1 MTDDASTVGD
11 ALVSVVIP
19 FLNADRFLGEAI
31 ESVLAQSYAHC
42 EIVLVDDG
50 SSDAG
55 SQIAKGYAARVPERI
70 RYLDHPRHENRGVNA
85 ARNLGIRHARGEL
98 VAMLDADDVWARCKL
113 EEQIEIFRAAPEVA
127 FVYGTRELWTSW
139 SGEAP
144 DVRIEHGIAGDRV
157 YRPPQLFVALYGE
170 RRAAAPGGSDCI
182 FRREVALRVGGY
194 PEELRRVFE
203 DQAFLV
209 KLALEEPGFVSS
221 RCWTRYRQ
229 HPDSAMA
236 KWAASPGDEWQQ
248 FVDWIAAYVDTRPSL
263 GSEARRAAQ
272 RAVFGLR
279 RPSLGRA
286 LRYVRSLLRPMA

>member
-1 MTDDASTVGD
+1 
-11 ALVSVVIP
+11 
-19 FLNADRFLGEAI
+19 
-31 ESVLAQSYAHC
+31 VLAQSYPYW

-50 SSDAG
+50 SSDSG
-55 SQIAKGYAARVPERI
+55 SQIAREYASRDPERI

-98 VAMLDADDVWARCKL
+98 VAMLDADDVWVRCKL
-113 EEQIEIFRAAPEVA
+113 EEQIEIFRAAPEAA
-127 FVYGTRELWTSW
+127 FLYGTRELWTDW
-139 SGEAP
+139 SGEPSAAP
-144 DVRIEHGIAGDRV
+144 DVRIEHGIAADRV
-157 YRPPQLFVALYGE
+157 YPPPRLFVALYGE
-170 RRAAAPGGSDCI
+170 RRATAPGGSDCI
-182 FRREVALRVGGY
+182 FRREAALRVGGY

-236 KWAASPGDEWQQ
+236 KWTASPGDEWQQ

-263 GSEARRAAQ
+263 GSEARRAAR

-286 LRYVRSLLRPMA
+286 LRCVRSLLRPMA